1 MQRKSTRS
9 IRKLIYQLKKRNGFK
24 VTLCRPQNT
33 SFDFET
39 GVETNVTSFKVIKK
53 AVLLPAEYLDSKGNI
68 KYRYGSRYI
77 LIDWQDIKIIGIEAN
92 DIILFDDMSW
102 RIIKVED
109 YELKTMKIAEIHH
122 IIGAPYIDPL
132 NPNIESLISITQG
145 STNE

>member
-1 MQRKSTRS
+1 M
-9 IRKLIYQLKKRNGFK
+9 
-24 VTLCRPQNT
+24 CRPSST

-39 GVETNVTSFKVIKK
+39 GVETNVTTFKIIKK
-53 AVLLPAEYLDSKGNI
+53 AVLLPAEYLDSDGRI
-68 KYRYGSRYI
+68 KYNYGTRSI
-77 LIDWQDIKIIGIEAN
+77 LIDWQDIKIIGIESN
-92 DIILFDDMSW
+92 DIILFDEMSW

-132 NPNIESLISITQG
+132 NPDIESLITITQG